1 MNKYN
6 HLLGTVAEELNIFR
20 GNTELETEWKKRVIY
35 SLIGRTASAALWDTP
50 EDLQPVSITHFKRR
64 IGAVL
69 QSCME
74 MYPEAQEAFQNSND
88 DLSNEIY
95 DIFLNTGN
103 LYYTPYR
110 IAPPVYSMAS
120 AAKIVFTRSAPLG
133 SAQFVSGVGC
143 YRLAGEQT
151 STALLVREMFQLQE
165 DSLQELWQQLITTAI
180 WEPITTGSDT
190 EYLRMGPPFK
200 YSYWTTSPDRSC
212 TVSLARVGEPGK
224 RLYYLFRLENEKT
237 LGSQLPQWRVEKNQ
251 YRAVANACLASTGT
265 LPADEYR
272 VDGAIVHLRLNYLP
286 PPAELNLLKLYSWPN
301 SYLNLP
307 HDFNRIVSTP
317 VFFALKTILEP
328 LGYQFVEG

>member
-6 HLLGTVAEELNIFR
+6 HLLGTVAEELNICH
-20 GNTELETEWKKRVIY
+20 GNTESETEWKKRVIY
-35 SLIGRTASAALWDTP
+35 SLLGRTATAALWDTP

-74 MYPEAQEAFQNSND
+74 MYPEAQAAFQNSDD

-110 IAPPVYSMAS
+110 IAPPMFSMAR
-120 AAKIVFTRSAPLG
+120 AEKVDFTRGAPLG

-143 YRLAGEQT
+143 YRSAGEQI
-151 STALLVREMFQLQE
+151 SADLSVAEMFQLQ
-165 DSLQELWQQLITTAI
+165 DSSLQKLWQQLITTAR
-180 WEPITTGSDT
+180 WQPITTGSDT
-190 EYLRMGPPFK
+190 EYLRMCPPFK
-200 YSYWTTSPDRSC
+200 YGYWMTSPDRSY
-212 TVSLARVGEPGK
+212 TISLARVGEPGQ
-224 RLYYLFRLENEKT
+224 RLYYLVRFENEKT

-251 YRAVANACLASTGT
+251 YLAVANACLASAGT
-265 LPADEYR
+265 LPTDEYR
-272 VDGAIVHLRLNYLP
+272 VDGAIVHLRLNYLL

-307 HDFNRIVSTP
+307 HNFNRSFSTS
-317 VFFALKTILEP
+317 VFFALKAILEP
-328 LGYQFVEG
+328 LGYQFTEG